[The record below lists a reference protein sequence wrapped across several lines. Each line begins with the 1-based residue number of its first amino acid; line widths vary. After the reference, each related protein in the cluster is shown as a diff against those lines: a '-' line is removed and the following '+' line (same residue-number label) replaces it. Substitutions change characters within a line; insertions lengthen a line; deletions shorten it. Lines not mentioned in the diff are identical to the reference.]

1 MRELENR
8 QKFRRRLYSIPA
20 LAVLLLITVMLVRG
34 AYSILL
40 TERES
45 ARDARLLELEV
56 ASLSEREDELKAAI
70 EKLQT
75 PEGVEEEIKSK
86 YNVARAGEMVAVIVD
101 GPENK
106 ATTTEEEGSWWRDLW
121 SAIIGK

>member
-8 QKFRRRLYSIPA
+8 QKFRKRLYSVPA
-20 LAVLLLITVMLVRG
+20 LAVLLVITVMLVKG

-45 ARDARLLELEV
+45 ARDARLLAEEV
-56 ASLSEREDELKAAI
+56 DALALREQVLKEAI
-70 EKLQT
+70 EKLET

-86 YNVARAGEMVAVIVD
+86 YNVARAGEMVAVVVD
-101 GPENK
+101 RPENK
-106 ATTTEEEGSWWRDLW
+106 ASTTQEKLPWWKRIW
-121 SAIIGK
+121 TAIIGK